1 MAGGTDSFK
10 SWLDGRTQDPH
21 LPPPCPRPTHP
32 SPPLP
37 PPWTSTLLREF
48 LWVPHSG
55 PLHESGQGIL
65 PTPYLP
71 LPILFDTPN
80 DSAQNFCREG
90 RVGSG
95 YWILWPQCAPKPSG
109 PWGWASIFTP
119 VYFSHQSCEVT
130 PSVTPN
136 LQTGKQVQRGQV
148 TSLSTL
154 SPKWLNAWGLSSH
167 SIYALDERIT
177 EKPELTYRST
187 SLQSLALSLAI
198 CNLEFSWWER

>member
-1 MAGGTDSFK
+1 MGGP
-10 SWLDGRTQDPH
+10 RTPTCPH
-21 LPPPCPRPTHP
+21 PVPDRPTQAPP
-32 SPPLP
+32 SPHHGPAPSSGSSYGSHIQAPHMSLDKAFCQPHTFHSPSFLTLRMTPL
-37 PPWTSTLLREF
+37 R
-48 LWVPHSG
+48 
-55 PLHESGQGIL
+55 I
-65 PTPYLP
+65 
-71 LPILFDTPN
+71 
-80 DSAQNFCREG
+80 SAG
-90 RVGSG
+90 KVG